1 MPINQFLLNI
11 VCPYVKKWFKRL
23 YCIYKPIFKKKL
35 YRIAEARL
43 LHSRDSILYIGGSY
57 CILNLGGSVYIA
69 EAHGAQGFPPSLG
82 LLINLTLRQT
92 NNNDCEQYD
101 TKLKTDSKRHD
112 ICKQEKRLWLRS
124 FEKKFLVYFQPV
136 PFVSS

>member
-1 MPINQFLLNI
+1 M
-11 VCPYVKKWFKRL
+11 
-23 YCIYKPIFKKKL
+23 
-35 YRIAEARL
+35 AEARL
-43 LHSRDSILYIGGSY
+43 LHSRGSILYVGGSY
-57 CILNLGGSVYIA
+57 CIWNLGGSVYIA

-112 ICKQEKRLWLRS
+112 ICTQEKRFWLRS
-124 FEKKFLVYFQPV
+124 LEKKLLVYFQPV
-136 PFVSS
+136 PAVRLFLFDEKYTIYIFVIYTKSSS